1 MPPPPISYIYLE
13 NPDPFSGLCCLY
25 CFYYMLIMIYLKLC
39 NATYSFL
46 YKRLLLSLPA
56 EYVKEISQKSAQKIM
71 ISLSIGSY
79 PQTEK

>member
-1 MPPPPISYIYLE
+1 
-13 NPDPFSGLCCLY
+13 
-25 CFYYMLIMIYLKLC
+25 MLIMIYLKLC